1 MTNHDA
7 ATTVPV
13 LPDWLGSPVPEPQ
26 FSANDDGGLLLLSGK
41 GDSLLLP
48 GTGDLLAGIGR
59 RQVGAGLMGS
69 RAVKRA
75 VDAAGALAMIVLL
88 SPIMLLIAALV
99 AMGGGPVLFGHERL
113 GFGGRAFRCL
123 KFRTMVP
130 NAAEVL
136 SDLLA
141 RDPAAA
147 REWATTQ
154 KLRNDPRITRLGK
167 FLRKT
172 SLDELPQLWNIVV
185 GEMSLV
191 GPRPIVQSEAERYGS
206 YIDYYYAVRPGLTG
220 LWQVRGRST
229 TSYAARIEMDVEYVS
244 SRSVGKDIKIL
255 FETVPAVLRRS
266 GAF

>member
-1 MTNHDA
+1 
-7 ATTVPV
+7 
-13 LPDWLGSPVPEPQ
+13 
-26 FSANDDGGLLLLSGK
+26 
-41 GDSLLLP
+41 
-48 GTGDLLAGIGR
+48 
-59 RQVGAGLMGS
+59 MGS

-172 SLDELPQLWNIVV
+172 SLDELPQLWNILV

-191 GPRPIVQSEAERYGS
+191 GPRPIVESEAERYGS

-220 LWQVRGRST
+220 LWQVRGRSN